1 MEKMMIGQRL
11 LTARRMRGL
20 SQAELASKIGGKYNS
35 SMISKVERGHVN
47 MQLDRLAQA
56 AQILRVSTD
65 FLVGFTD
72 DPRPA
77 EERLSAL
84 EPPNSVFIESDWG
97 VTGLSDDVYPLEEKG
112 LAFSRSWLIE
122 NRVQPE
128 QSRVYRV
135 NGHVMHPTI
144 YSGDV
149 ILVDYK
155 RTLLIDGSV
164 YLVKQSETVTIGRA
178 RISGGEW
185 HLFNRTSGRM
195 SDEVALKKEGEVIGQ
210 VCWIGRSLLRLVE
223 RSKLTEIPQENEN

>member
-1 MEKMMIGQRL
+1 
-11 LTARRMRGL
+11 
-20 SQAELASKIGGKYNS
+20 
-35 SMISKVERGHVN
+35 

-77 EERLSAL
+77 EERLSVL

-97 VTGLSDDVYPLEEKG
+97 VTGLSGDVYPLEERG

-128 QSRVYRV
+128 RSRVYRV
-135 NGHVMHPTI
+135 DGHVMHPTI

-149 ILVDYK
+149 ILVDYE

-164 YLVKQSETVTIGRA
+164 YLVKAIRFCDDRESPFQRRGMA
-178 RISGGEW
+178 
-185 HLFNRTSGRM
+185 
-195 SDEVALKKEGEVIGQ
+195 
-210 VCWIGRSLLRLVE
+210 SL
-223 RSKLTEIPQENEN
+223 